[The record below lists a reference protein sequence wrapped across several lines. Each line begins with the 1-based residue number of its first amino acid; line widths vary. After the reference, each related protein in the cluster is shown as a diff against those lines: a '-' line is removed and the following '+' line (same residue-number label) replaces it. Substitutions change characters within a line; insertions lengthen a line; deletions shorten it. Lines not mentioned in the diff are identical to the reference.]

1 MSSTPPK
8 AFSVYKT
15 KTFARFAKH
24 ARITNA
30 DLWHSALLANQGSI
44 DADLGGGV
52 IKQRIA
58 RPGEGKSGG
67 SRTIVAFRKADRAV
81 YVFGFA
87 KKDMDNM
94 DIRQLKLL
102 RILARTVLGYNADQL
117 KQQMK
122 AGELFFVE
130 APKEGEDV

>member
-1 MSSTPPK
+1 MSTTPPK

-15 KTFARFAKH
+15 KTFARFAKR
-24 ARITNA
+24 ARITDV

-67 SRTIVAFRKADRAV
+67 SRTILAFRRADRAV
-81 YVFGFA
+81 YVFGFE
-87 KKDMDNM
+87 KKDMDNL

-102 RILARTVLGYNADQL
+102 RTLARVILGYSADQL
-117 KQQMK
+117 KQQIE
-122 AGELFFVE
+122 AGQMFFVE
-130 APKEGEDV
+130 VPKEGKYV